1 MHSAARWEGCMHVAA
16 LWAVPA
22 LGGQVGGPARGR
34 PRFTPRSPS
43 AHNGRRRRSGRT
55 RGIYHGNQGKQ
66 KKRSRHQTKPRARP
80 ARPGAIA
87 SAAPAHTTRRVPPS
101 SSLPTPSRGPTPT
114 GTPRPAPQQVH
125 PGPHSM
131 PCTMAEKKT
140 RSQTIAVAATQAE
153 GKKYKASTVA
163 ARAGHRRCRGL
174 RKKGRRPTSNGGAP
188 QHAPQ
193 HRKEGG
199 REGERR
205 AGQETPKTTHVPS
218 PLRWPTA
225 LPQRPAHPVRSVP
238 PTPRYSRNKI
248 RQTNTRGTAGTWPRR
263 AR

>member
-114 GTPRPAPQQVH
+114 GTPRPAPQQAH

-131 PCTMAEKKT
+131 PCTMYEKKT
-140 RSQTIAVAATQAE
+140 RSQTIVVAATQAE

-174 RKKGRRPTSNGGAP
+174 RKKGSSPNEQRRCATACPTTPKRRGEGGGEEGRTRDTENDACPLPTQVANRPPPAAGAP
-188 QHAPQ
+188 
-193 HRKEGG
+193 G
-199 REGERR
+199 
-205 AGQETPKTTHVPS
+205 
-218 PLRWPTA
+218 
-225 LPQRPAHPVRSVP
+225 PVSDTDATVLA
-238 PTPRYSRNKI
+238 
-248 RQTNTRGTAGTWPRR
+248 QQD
-263 AR
+263 